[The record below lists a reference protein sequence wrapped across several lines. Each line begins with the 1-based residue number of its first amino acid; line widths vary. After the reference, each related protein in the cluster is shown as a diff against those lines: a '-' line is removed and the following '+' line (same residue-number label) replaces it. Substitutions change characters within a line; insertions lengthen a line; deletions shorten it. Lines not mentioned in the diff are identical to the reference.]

1 MADARLGIDMDGVL
15 ANTVPSVLERI
26 EREYGPHGATKEDVT
41 EWSHSVEAGGKE
53 IHLGTEILEGHKRK
67 DDLMSIE
74 PKRGAK
80 DGLRALRDMGYELV
94 VVTDRPSNEDTVGW
108 SKGWLRKNGLPY
120 DKFHSTAE
128 TRKTSVGVD
137 VLVDDHHTNVADF
150 LEDGRPAVLFDQPWN
165 TVPDV
170 DGPTERMR
178 TTTDWEETVEALDEL
193 TRE

>member
-1 MADARLGIDMDGVL
+1 MSVCVLRSTMSDARLGIDMDGVL

-41 EWSHSVEAGGKE
+41 KWGYSVEAGGKH

-80 DGLRALRDMGYELV
+80 DGLRSLRDMGYELV

-108 SKGWLRKNGLPY
+108 SKRWLRKTDY
-120 DKFHSTAE
+120 
-128 TRKTSVGVD
+128 
-137 VLVDDHHTNVADF
+137 
-150 LEDGRPAVLFDQPWN
+150 
-165 TVPDV
+165 
-170 DGPTERMR
+170 R
-178 TTTDWEETVEALDEL
+178 TTNSTPPLR
-193 TRE
+193 RERPP